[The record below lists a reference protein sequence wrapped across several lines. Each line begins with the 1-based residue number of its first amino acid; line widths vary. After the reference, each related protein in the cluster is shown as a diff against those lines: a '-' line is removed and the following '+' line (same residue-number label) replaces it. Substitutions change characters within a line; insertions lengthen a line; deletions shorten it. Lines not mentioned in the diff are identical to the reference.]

1 MHIQVGYE
9 AGSEGIKLPPIY
21 MKSLDNELIQ
31 VLHKAAQSS
40 QDAHTVLELIFYV
53 LDDWRVVCM
62 LYFLI
67 GDALG
72 WHWITLF
79 SEKDVQLL
87 NIII

>member
-1 MHIQVGYE
+1 MGYE

-31 VLHKAAQSS
+31 VLHKAAQNS

-53 LDDWRVVCM
+53 LEDWKVCI

-67 GDALG
+67 GDVLG
-72 WHWITLF
+72 
-79 SEKDVQLL
+79 
-87 NIII
+87 